1 MDVRDA
7 LRRRRMTRAF
17 DGGELEEPELVEL
30 CTEALRAPTAGHAR
44 GVRTVVLAGQAGVHD
59 YLAAATDAEWRAS
72 SSRAPGLA
80 MAGGAVV
87 IVCDPSAYATR
98 YADDD
103 KAASGLGDLDAWPLP
118 YWHTDAA
125 FATMSL
131 LLLIEDAGL
140 SACFLGA
147 FRRHREVLGL
157 VNAPSG
163 TELFGTVLVGRASA
177 AQAPSGSL
185 RRPGPTRAERVV
197 RRRFYRLSRY
207 ATRVR
212 SENPVAPFKR

>member
-17 DGGELEEPELVEL
+17 DGSELDESQLIEL

-44 GVRTVVLAGQAGVHD
+44 GVWTVVLPGRAGVHD
-59 YLAAATDAEWRAS
+59 YLAAATDAGWRAS
-72 SSRAPGLA
+72 SSRAPSLA

-87 IVCDPSAYATR
+87 VVCDPGTYATR

-103 KAASGLGDLDAWPLP
+103 KTASGLGDLDAWPLP
-118 YWHTDAA
+118 YWYTDAA

-131 LLLIEDAGL
+131 LLLAEDAGL

-147 FRRHREVLGL
+147 FRHHREVLAL

-163 TELFGTVLVGRASA
+163 TELFGTVLVGRAA
-177 AQAPSGSL
+177 ATQAPSASL
-185 RRPGPTRAERVV
+185 QRPGPTRAERVV
-197 RRRFYRLSRY
+197 RRQF
-207 ATRVR
+207 
-212 SENPVAPFKR
+212 